1 MEIKKATITVT
12 SGRGKIAGIKKPR
25 RGEVSGELFIAFRR
39 CHRGA
44 ALPSMKGLLT
54 FLARF
59 QLHME

>member
-1 MEIKKATITVT
+1 MMEIKKATSAVT
-12 SGRGKIAGIKKPR
+12 SGGGIADIKKPR

-54 FLARF
+54 FLAHF